1 MVQAAG
7 TTGNI
12 GLNVVERAVL
22 AAASAPAGTFCP
34 CARARRARGVLT
46 PKSADSCRP
55 PLTLSMFAG
64 TPLYCT
70 IRPEEGQGSTRQLH
84 LTKTATTLNLK

>member
-1 MVQAAG
+1 
-7 TTGNI
+7 
-12 GLNVVERAVL
+12 
-22 AAASAPAGTFCP
+22 
-34 CARARRARGVLT
+34 
-46 PKSADSCRP
+46 
-55 PLTLSMFAG
+55 MFAG